1 MDDLKPFKPFS
12 RRFFAISGRLEKPS
26 RISYGRFGR
35 NRLDLFPDGF
45 LQFLDSL
52 KPSRIAK
59 FFVVMEQ
66 QSEPRGVAD
75 YFFFIVDQLNIN
87 RRAQRKRERRER
99 Y

>member
-1 MDDLKPFKPFS
+1 
-12 RRFFAISGRLEKPS
+12 
-26 RISYGRFGR
+26 
-35 NRLDLFPDGF
+35 
-45 LQFLDSL
+45 
-52 KPSRIAK
+52 
-59 FFVVMEQ
+59 VMEQ